1 MFDGKIQSNPATFA
15 GYIWICALALS
26 VLLAT
31 LSCYRA
37 IGGVEEYAFGC
48 DSFGYLSMAE
58 AIRAGFHNR
67 ELPQFQIHS
76 PQIQLLVDEM
86 RAQHVPLEQWDE
98 LVAPHA
104 HHYFPRTG
112 AVGAQ
117 YPPGTGLALAMFP
130 QGHALYRLNL
140 IVLAALSAVAVVSL
154 GLATRR
160 GAWVAAGCVVLAL
173 EMCIALQQRVG
184 TSSYSINAMMLPI
197 LLAVVGAFGAR
208 ALDAEERRRWATPTA
223 AFVSG
228 IALGFGVMTR
238 LSLILEVPGFALL
251 LWSAPWMRNFL
262 RRVFPFGVG
271 VMIAGVLPVL
281 INNYRVAG
289 AWYLPTYNRDDA
301 APPNFDHL
309 FHNARYYLA
318 GDGSFGNRMLLALV
332 ISFAAVALL
341 RRRGST
347 LHQLCGIALSA
358 ATMWAVPMLYFLS
371 HKTTIWYYSTPGT
384 LSTALT
390 LALGLLAVEA
400 LLRTPRPD
408 DPVLVDADKLVG
420 DGLAMPSLRWLRTAP
435 AMLAGVVA
443 LWNTP
448 FAGLSALPPAP
459 TAPEHRML
467 LPAELADKQNWIWAD
482 KLSGTLRYYADRT
495 AFKTPFS
502 IPSVRLMAYS
512 YVARRGE
519 QQYMI
524 IDTPTM
530 KALLTEATMSG
541 AVAELRGNV
550 GYAPYYLIR
559 WPAIEHAHAITEPLG
574 ESSAHTSLNTAN

>member
-1 MFDGKIQSNPATFA
+1 MFGGKIQRNPATFA

-31 LSCYRA
+31 RSGYRA

-48 DSFGYLSMAE
+48 DSFGYLSMAK

-86 RAQHVPLEQWDE
+86 RARHVALEQWDE

-140 IVLAALSAVAVVSL
+140 IVLAGLSAVAIVSL
-154 GLATRR
+154 GLAARR
-160 GAWVAAGCVVLAL
+160 RAWAAAGCVVLAL
-173 EMCIALQQRVG
+173 EMCIALHQRVG
-184 TSSYSINAMMLPI
+184 SSSYSINAMILPI
-197 LLAVVGAFGAR
+197 LFAVLGAFGA
-208 ALDAEERRRWATPTA
+208 LVPDAAERPRWTAPTA
-223 AFVSG
+223 AFMAG

-251 LWSAPWMRNFL
+251 LWSAPWMRNFR

-289 AWYLPTYNRDDA
+289 AWYLSTYNRGDA
-301 APPNFDHL
+301 APPNIDHL
-309 FHNARYYLA
+309 LHNARFYLV

-332 ISFAAVALL
+332 ISFAALTL
-341 RRRGST
+341 FRPRSST
-347 LHQLCGIALSA
+347 LHRMRETALA
-358 ATMWAVPMLYFLS
+358 AAAMWGAPMLYFLS
-371 HKTTIWYYSTPGT
+371 HKTTTWYYSTPGT
-384 LSTALT
+384 LCTALT
-390 LALGLLAVEA
+390 LAFGLLAIEA
-400 LLRTPRPD
+400 LPRTPTSD
-408 DPVLVDADKLVG
+408 DPVLADADIP
-420 DGLAMPSLRWLRTAP
+420 LARPSLRWFGTAP
-435 AMLAGVVA
+435 ALLAGVVA

-448 FAGLSALPPAP
+448 FAGLFALPPAP
-459 TAPEHRML
+459 TATEHRMV
-467 LPAELADKQNWIWAD
+467 LPAELADQQSWIWAD
-482 KLSGTLRYYADRT
+482 KLSGTLSYYADRT

-502 IPSVRLMAYS
+502 IPSVRLIAYS
-512 YVARRGE
+512 YIARRGE

-524 IDTPTM
+524 VDTPTM
-530 KALLTEATMSG
+530 KALLTEARMSG
-541 AVAELRGNV
+541 AVAELRGSI

-559 WPAIEHAHAITEPLG
+559 WPAIEHAHATTEPIG
-574 ESSAHTSLNTAN
+574 DSSRISLNKVN